1 VSSSTVLCL
10 PVPAPGAPER
20 LVGGETTRGTITDV
34 VEPVLFEFVVVDV
47 PNSDGV
53 SFLENGPVDRSF
65 GTERI
70 RVLKMPT
77 DGLYSAVVSGYE
89 GASGF
94 AVVVVDV
101 PLGAPGYF
109 CVVAT

>member
-1 VSSSTVLCL
+1 
-10 PVPAPGAPER
+10 
-20 LVGGETTRGTITDV
+20 
-34 VEPVLFEFVVVDV
+34 
-47 PNSDGV
+47 
-53 SFLENGPVDRSF
+53 
-65 GTERI
+65 
-70 RVLKMPT
+70 MPT

>member
-1 VSSSTVLCL
+1 M
-10 PVPAPGAPER
+10 PAPGAPER
-20 LVGGETTRGTITDV
+20 LVGGETTRGTIIDV

-53 SFLENGPVDRSF
+53 SFLENGPVDRPF

-70 RVLKMPT
+70 PVLEMPT
-77 DGLYSAVVSGYE
+77 DGLYSAVVCGYE

-94 AVVVVDV
+94 AKVV
-101 PLGAPGYF
+101 LGRSLGGLRDISAW
-109 CVVAT
+109 